1 MKRLYLCLFVALL
14 ATSLFAQSDFFY
26 SKDGKKEVFKIRKDL
41 VVIKTKSQ
49 DLQDRAIR
57 QFKFESLD
65 RLSDGWVKA
74 KVDPNRFRD
83 EELMRSD
90 RVEDVY
96 YMLEYNNT
104 AQLALSN
111 SIFVKPREG
120 ETIEN
125 VIRKSGLSGKI
136 RKNELI
142 LPASGISLL
151 TLDCKMKDILWALSL
166 STTKLLSRSLTPE
179 LLSDG
184 IRSLIGFGTVT
195 TARVHSVLYPQH

>member
-1 MKRLYLCLFVALL
+1 MKKIYLFLVLIQITA
-14 ATSLFAQSDFFY
+14 SLVAQSDFFY

-111 SIFVKPREG
+111 SIFIKPREG

-125 VIRKSGLSGKI
+125 VIRKADYPVKSEN
-136 RKNELI
+136 KN
-142 LPASGISLL
+142 
-151 TLDCKMKDILWALSL
+151 
-166 STTKLLSRSLTPE
+166 
-179 LLSDG
+179 
-184 IRSLIGFGTVT
+184 
-195 TARVHSVLYPQH
+195 